1 MNNAT
6 FTQDALVR
14 LDDPQV
20 AVLFPDQQ
28 QRFFV
33 RPQQH
38 SDSIAGPSLSPSAF
52 LSGSQEM
59 PQYEWVV
66 RVPTPPV
73 QRERITALQR
83 WVGLVES
90 VGDASFTARIS
101 DETNTTNPIE
111 EVELPL
117 DEVSAS
123 DRELV
128 VSGGTFYWSIGY
140 RDSADGQRE
149 RISTLRFA
157 RQPKISLSEQNRI
170 IRQADELTALLERE

>member
-1 MNNAT
+1 MINAT

-28 QRFFV
+28 KRFLV
-33 RPQQH
+33 LTQQH
-38 SDSIAGPSLSPSAF
+38 SESIAGPSLSPSVF
-52 LSGSQEM
+52 PSGSQEL
-59 PQYEWVV
+59 PQHEWVV
-66 RVPTPPV
+66 RLPPPPV
-73 QRERITALQR
+73 PRERITALQR
-83 WVGLVES
+83 WVGLVEF
-90 VGDASFTARIS
+90 VGNTTFTARIS

-123 DRELV
+123 DRELAV
-128 VSGGTFYWSIGY
+128 PGGTFYWSIGY

>member
-14 LDDPQV
+14 LDDPQL

-28 QRFFV
+28 KRFFV
-33 RPQQH
+33 SPQQH
-38 SDSIAGPSLSPSAF
+38 AESTLGPSLVPSVVP
-52 LSGSQEM
+52 SGSQQL
-59 PQYEWVV
+59 PQHEWVV
-66 RVPTPPV
+66 RLPPPPV
-73 QRERITALQR
+73 PRERITALQR

-90 VGDASFTARIS
+90 VGNTTFIARIS

-117 DEVSAS
+117 EEVSAS
-123 DRELV
+123 DRELAV
-128 VSGGTFYWSIGY
+128 PGGTFYWSIGY